1 MPLLFD
7 QEKNNIAEYTED
19 GAPSTAQRQPLHS
32 RAERVRERQ
41 RDKHTDR
48 TTKRREQER
57 TMRQTEISNNT
68 AREQDKTREQQI
80 VRQIKLKKKRCR
92 K

>member
-1 MPLLFD
+1 MLSD
-7 QEKNNIAEYTED
+7 QEKNNIAECAEG
-19 GAPSTAQRQPLHS
+19 GAPSTAQRQPLHH
-32 RAERVRERQ
+32 RVERQ
-41 RDKHTDR
+41 REQERQAHTDR

-57 TMRQTEISNNT
+57 TVTQTQTSNNV

-80 VRQIKLKKKRCR
+80 IRQIKLKKKRCR

>member
-1 MPLLFD
+1 MPLLSN
-7 QEKNNIAEYTED
+7 QERNNIAECAED
-19 GAPSTAQRQPLHS
+19 GAPSTAQRQPLHYK
-32 RAERVRERQ
+32 AERQ
-41 RDKHTDR
+41 REQERQAHTDR

-57 TMRQTEISNNT
+57 TMRQTQTSNNT
-68 AREQDKTREQQI
+68 AREQDKTREQQV